1 MAHFLRRICSKV
13 AATLCVYPFQ
23 QFGPY
28 NGNSIRT
35 FLPRCSICSSVSCV
49 SDFSTEL
56 DSFKKQISSRKLAD
70 KLLARSP
77 LKVFIVAGEPSGDL
91 IGARLMAALRDATPC
106 LDIQFEGVGGE
117 AMQAEGMTPVF
128 SSHDLTV
135 MGLTELLSQLPW
147 LYRRLLQ
154 ATDAIVQFR
163 PDAVV
168 TIDSKGFNM
177 RLIQRVRA
185 AFAANEVLRR
195 PAFVQY
201 VAPSAWAFNDP
212 VKRLEGL
219 RGLVDCVLCLLPGE
233 VSLLE
238 QAKVPSVFVGHPV
251 IEDCIDLGGY
261 SNSAGWGTRLMST
274 TEENGAQWPLLAVLP
289 GSRPQEVSRHL
300 SIFRETVEILRE
312 THPDLRCVIPMVNPL
327 LEDVRLQVMTSWPTP
342 VEVLPSEPCSL
353 RYQVPGVES

>member
-1 MAHFLRRICSKV
+1 MFHFLRRISSKV
-13 AATLCVYPFQ
+13 AATLCVYPVQ

-28 NGNSIRT
+28 NGHSIRT
-35 FLPRCSICSSVSCV
+35 FLPSRSICSSVSCA
-49 SDFSTEL
+49 SDFPTEL
-56 DSFKKQISSRKLAD
+56 EKFKNQIPPRELAD

-91 IGARLMAALRDATPC
+91 IGARLMAALREATPD
-106 LDIQFEGVGGE
+106 LDIQFQAGSPINCTLRGVGSE

-135 MGLTELLSQLPW
+135 MGLTELISQLPR

-154 ATDAIVQFR
+154 ATDAVVQFH

-177 RLIQRVRA
+177 RLIKRVRA
-185 AFAANEVLRR
+185 AFAANKVLRR

-219 RGLVDCVLCLLPGE
+219 QGLVDCVLCLLPGE
-233 VSLLE
+233 VPLLE

-261 SNSAGWGTRLMST
+261 SNSAGWDARLASAA
-274 TEENGAQWPLLAVLP
+274 EEDAAQWPLLAILP
-289 GSRPQEVSRHL
+289 GSRPQEVSKHL
-300 SIFRETVEILRE
+300 SIFRETVDILRE
-312 THPDLRCVIPMVNPL
+312 AHP
-327 LEDVRLQVMTSWPTP
+327 
-342 VEVLPSEPCSL
+342 
-353 RYQVPGVES
+353 